1 MGEMVF
7 SKVIPRLDK
16 RFEKE
21 DHIHDVNNVN
31 KGVMYVGALT
41 TNLKNQNKTPQNHIW
56 TTKETLNAIWKFK
69 VYSQIVDTWG

>member
-41 TNLKNQNKTPQNHIW
+41 TNLKNQNKTPQNHI
-56 TTKETLNAIWKFK
+56 
-69 VYSQIVDTWG
+69 

>member
-1 MGEMVF
+1 MKACKRYFYSKKQLNMGEMVF

-41 TNLKNQNKTPQNHIW
+41 TNLKNQNKTPQNHI
-56 TTKETLNAIWKFK
+56 
-69 VYSQIVDTWG
+69 